1 MVHHKKDEL
10 RYYVEKAAKFNGVP
24 VPDIKSIIEEMSL
37 NENDEDEQVG
47 NHDNLLDKKDG
58 SPEKR
63 RVSFCEMIRN
73 GELRKRLFLGCCLS

>member
-24 VPDIKSIIEEMSL
+24 VPDIKSIIEQMDP
-37 NENDEDEQVG
+37 NENDVDGQAG
-47 NHDNLLDKKDG
+47 NHDNLIDNKDG
-58 SPEKR
+58 RPLKR